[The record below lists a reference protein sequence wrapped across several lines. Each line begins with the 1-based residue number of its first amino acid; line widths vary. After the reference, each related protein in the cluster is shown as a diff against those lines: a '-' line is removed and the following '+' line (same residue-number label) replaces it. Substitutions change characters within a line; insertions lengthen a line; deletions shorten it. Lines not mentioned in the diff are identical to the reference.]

1 MVNTT
6 AGRDELVGR
15 VIDAQWCLR
24 RAFARH
30 GSAAPLLDL
39 NLTMQQTKAL
49 LVLSIHDNAMPG
61 QALARHLGVS
71 LATLTGI
78 VDRLVSQ
85 GLVTRRE
92 DAEDRRVRLVELTE
106 HGRSLVEG
114 VRDAGLEHMRRL
126 LSRLDDETLA
136 AFELVLRRLRD
147 AAEEEAAELGGGP
160 GGCCG

>member
-1 MVNTT
+1 MAST
-6 AGRDELVGR
+6 AVTHDQLVGR
-15 VIDAQWCLR
+15 VMDAQWCLR

-30 GSAAPLLDL
+30 GAAPILDL

-49 LVLSIHDNAMPG
+49 VVLSLHDNAMPG

-92 DAEDRRVRLVELTE
+92 DAEDRRVRLVELTAE
-106 HGRSLVEG
+106 GRSLVER
-114 VRDAGLEHMRRL
+114 VRDSGLESMRRL

-136 AFELVLRRLRD
+136 AFETVLRRLND
-147 AAEEEAAELGGGP
+147 AAEEEAAEQGA
-160 GGCCG
+160 GGCCCG